1 MFNVEDVAVDHYVDW
16 DWRLVL
22 VVIAAGLLLAGFSFW
37 SSPERSPDSVLLLIV
52 SYGFPPLV
60 AVACVWLGASRLESW
75 RLVGGV
81 YLLLFVFL
89 VGAFLR
95 CYWDAGLWW
104 FRTLILV
111 LALAL
116 ALWALLW
123 EFLRRVASTI
133 PTTVSGL
140 IAAIFLVA
148 VLVPFVGNRR

>member
-16 DWRLVL
+16 DWRVVL
-22 VVIAAGLLLAGFSFW
+22 VVIVAGLLLAGFSFW
-37 SSPERSPDSVLLLIV
+37 SPPERSPDSVFLLIA
-52 SYGFPPLV
+52 SYGFPSLV

-75 RLVGGV
+75 RLAGGV

-95 CYWDAGLWW
+95 CYLDVGLWW

-116 ALWALLW
+116 AVRALLW
-123 EFLRRVASTI
+123 EFLRRAASTI

-140 IAAIFLVA
+140 ITAIILVL
-148 VLVPFVGNRR
+148 VLVPFIGNRR